1 MVDLYGKE
9 IKVGQK
15 VAFSVMFGR
24 RGTSHWLSS
33 HWLSIGEVIEVR
45 KTEKREYCKVKT
57 IKHGTNRC
65 YGDKEY
71 GFIQDASTFN
81 NKILILSDK
90 VD

>member
-24 RGTSHWLSS
+24 SGTS

-57 IKHGTNRC
+57 IKHGTNSC

-71 GFIQDASTFN
+71 GFTQDASTFN
-81 NKILILSDK
+81 NKILILSDT